1 MEAIAS
7 LAKRVTS
14 RCQWQPV
21 KCTVTPNNVVSVSKT
36 NRPGLKARAD
46 LSERVCIDMA
56 NYYGTGRSNYFKVK
70 SVESLQTALKGAP
83 FEVLPSTGVPGEVC
97 ILARD
102 DDGGGYWSYVIWAEE
117 PDEED
122 REVDVPE
129 LIASHLEEGQV
140 AVFVHAGAEKL
151 RYLHGYSVAVH
162 SDGRQVRVD
171 LDDVYERASAEFG
184 IPRERISHASY

>member
-1 MEAIAS
+1 M
-7 LAKRVTS
+7 
-14 RCQWQPV
+14 
-21 KCTVTPNNVVSVSKT
+21 
-36 NRPGLKARAD
+36 
-46 LSERVCIDMA
+46 
-56 NYYGTGRSNYFKVK
+56 
-70 SVESLQTALKGAP
+70 
-83 FEVLPSTGVPGEVC
+83 
-97 ILARD
+97 ARD